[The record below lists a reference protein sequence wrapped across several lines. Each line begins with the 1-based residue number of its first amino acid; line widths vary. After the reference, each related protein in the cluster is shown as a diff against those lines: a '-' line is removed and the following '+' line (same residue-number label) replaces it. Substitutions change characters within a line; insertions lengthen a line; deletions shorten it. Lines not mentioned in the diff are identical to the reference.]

1 MATLYLLPNRIAD
14 RPVEETIPTKTL
26 DVLRSTRYFL
36 AENAKSARAYLK
48 AAGHPLPI
56 AELHIEEIG
65 HRPDVQKIDAWLSPL
80 SEGHDVAIVSESG
93 CPGIADPGADI
104 VAVAQARGLTVKPLT
119 GPSSIFLALMASGLD
134 GQHFRFLGYL
144 PIKEPERSEA
154 LLAAERQSAR
164 GETQIFIE
172 TPYRNTTFLEFLTQT
187 LRNDTRITVAQD
199 LTGDAEFVRTRSA
212 QDWRKDLPTLAK
224 MPTIFCILAQSRKAT
239 TKDTKPSLKHFKG
252 KKKAVSGDKPN
263 RNELKKT
270 RPSCRDCIHP
280 KSTTDL

>member
-252 KKKAVSGDKPN
+252 KKEGSFWRQA
-263 RNELKKT
+263 
-270 RPSCRDCIHP
+270 
-280 KSTTDL
+280 

>member
-1 MATLYLLPNRIAD
+1 MATLYLLPNRIAE

-26 DVLRSTRYFL
+26 AVLRSTRSFFD
-36 AENAKSARAYLK
+36 ENAKSARAYLK

-65 HRPDVQKIDAWLSPL
+65 HRPDVQKINSWLVPL
-80 SEGHDVAIVSESG
+80 SENHDVAIVSESG

-119 GPSSIFLALMASGLD
+119 GPSSVFLALMASGLD

-172 TPYRNTTFLEFLTQT
+172 TPYRNLKLFEEMLQVLHPQT
-187 LRNDTRITVAQD
+187 LLSIACDIT
-199 LTGDAEFVRTRSA
+199 TENEYIRTMSI
-212 QDWRKDLPTLAK
+212 QDWKKQKPDINKRPA
-224 MPTIFCILAQSRKAT
+224 IFLIYAST
-239 TKDTKPSLKHFKG
+239 G
-252 KKKAVSGDKPN
+252 I
-263 RNELKKT
+263 KT
-270 RPSCRDCIHP
+270 R
-280 KSTTDL
+280 